1 MGQIIYS
8 PGDKVV
14 IKSID
19 WYNENKDELG
29 HVKLQDETFVS
40 DMAQYCGCEMTI
52 SEVSEYPNVYGYYL
66 EEDKEHWGW
75 TADMFE

>member
-8 PGDKVV
+8 PGDKVI

-29 HVKLQDETFVS
+29 HVKLQGETFVG
-40 DMAQYCGCEMTI
+40 DMAKYCGCEMTI
-52 SEVSEYPNVYGYYL
+52 SEVSEYQNVYGYYL
-66 EEDKEHWGW
+66 EEDEDHWGW